1 MSNFKKVLGV
11 AAGVMIASQS
21 ATFAAAAPAETSTE
35 NTPQNLNVT
44 TNSANTT
51 VTAADVEKA
60 QRELKASERFLKET
74 AVAQGIASDNLKSAE
89 KDLKAKEKMAAEAK
103 AAEEKLPRV
112 PEADLMKNLQ
122 KSKKLIKH

>member
-51 VTAADVEKA
+51 VTAADVEKH
-60 QRELKASERFLKET
+60 SE
-74 AVAQGIASDNLKSAE
+74 N
-89 KDLKAKEKMAAEAK
+89 
-103 AAEEKLPRV
+103 
-112 PEADLMKNLQ
+112 
-122 KSKKLIKH
+122 